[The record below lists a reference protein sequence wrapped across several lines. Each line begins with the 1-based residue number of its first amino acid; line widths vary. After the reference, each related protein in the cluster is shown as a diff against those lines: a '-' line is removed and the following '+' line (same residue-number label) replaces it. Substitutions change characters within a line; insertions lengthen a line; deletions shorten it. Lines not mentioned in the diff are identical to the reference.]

1 MITMAQ
7 KQYIKHL
14 YEVEG
19 KSLRE
24 ISRTMNLSFRTVQ
37 RYAQQED
44 WNLPEEGPLLD
55 PGKYSVVRPHAKII
69 DEWLMEDQKAP
80 RKQRHTAKRIY
91 DRLVVE
97 EGFAGSDS
105 SVRRYINKKRL
116 SMQQA
121 QEGYLPIAH
130 PCGYAQCDFGE
141 FFKDGTGGR
150 RTKAYAL
157 TLSFPQSNHALT
169 QTFPSQNQECLLEGL
184 KRIFEYAG
192 GVPVRI
198 RFDNMTTAV
207 AHMGEGTERTLT
219 EGFARF
225 MLHYRFQADFCNPA
239 SGHEKG
245 NVENKVGYSRRNFFV
260 PIPVFD
266 DFDAFNKQLWSV
278 CEKDAER
285 PHYKQGETIAA
296 LFEKDREQLLLLPE
310 HPYKVFRYE
319 TLTVNKY
326 GFVTIDTNNY
336 GLSPQLAGHKAQAK
350 IFADKIEL
358 YYDRVL
364 LKAYERC
371 YETKT
376 DLMDWTQYLGT
387 LCKKPGAVEHTRFF
401 DQLPKLWQTHLLE
414 TKGSERKSALML
426 LSEIVSDGNAFL
438 SDEAVQF
445 AYENGRRDTDSIRQC
460 YYNIARKEN
469 HPKPLLF
476 HMNTPAFNYHP
487 DLSVYDHLTGGSNHE

>member
-14 YEVEG
+14 YEVKG

-24 ISRTMNLSFRTVQ
+24 ISRTMGLSFRTVQ
-37 RYAQQED
+37 RYAQQDD
-44 WNLPEEGPLLD
+44 WNLPEEVPLLD
-55 PGKYSVVRPHAKII
+55 PGKHSVVRPHVKTI
-69 DEWLMEDQKAP
+69 DGWLKEDQRAP

-91 DRLVVE
+91 QRLVAE
-97 EGFAGSDS
+97 EGYTGSSS
-105 SVRRYINKKRL
+105 SVRRYINKWGL
-116 SMQQA
+116 SIEQA
-121 QEGYLPIAH
+121 QEGYLPLAH
-130 PCGYAQCDFGE
+130 SCGCAQCDFGE
-141 FFKDGTGGR
+141 FYKDGTDGR
-150 RTKAYAL
+150 RIKAYAL

-184 KRIFEYAG
+184 KRIFEYVG

-207 AHMGEGTERTLT
+207 AHMGEGTERTLA
-219 EGFARF
+219 EGFSRF

-260 PIPVFD
+260 PLPVFD
-266 DFDAFNKQLWSV
+266 DFDAFNQQLWSV
-278 CEKDAER
+278 CAKDSQR
-285 PHYKQGETIAA
+285 PHYKQEAMIAD

-336 GLSPQLAGHKAQAK
+336 GLSPQLATHLIQAK
-350 IFADKIEL
+350 LFADKIEL
-358 YYDRVL
+358 YYERVL
-364 LKAYERC
+364 LKTYRRC
-371 YETKT
+371 YGSKT
-376 DLMDWTQYLGT
+376 ELMDWTQYLPT
-387 LCKKPGAVEHTRFF
+387 LCRKPGAVEHTRFF
-401 DQLPKLWQTHLLE
+401 DQLPKLWQAHLLQ
-414 TKGSERKSALML
+414 TKGAERKSALIL

-445 AYENGRRDTDSIRQC
+445 AYENGRNDTDSIRQC

-469 HPKPLLF
+469 HPRPLLLP
-476 HMNTPAFNYHP
+476 MNTPVLNYNP
-487 DLSVYDHLTGGSNHE
+487 DLSAYDHLTGGRIHE